1 MMDMSVSGGAAGVD
15 AASTAKVNR
24 PTAKGEQR
32 GFSDALDKAS
42 TGSGN
47 TETDEPGAIEPD
59 NAAASGADAIVRNMR
74 NRANAKP
81 APAIDLSDASLKAQ
95 ADVKPETIAMA
106 DKTVQKSA
114 KDQTK
119 SASDLLSRWPSK
131 DEVDDPD
138 DEPAAHGVKNTKQA
152 NAGKTKGKGDTADD
166 GSVADAL
173 DLLKEP
179 ADAAIGAATTL
190 AAAAQ
195 AGQKTHTDLPTD
207 SKSADPKEKPV
218 DGVKSKGDGPAHVAD
233 ALSVVNHAAD
243 DVKVP
248 GSESTDA
255 AEGRTFRIS
264 RADGRGQSMEMHIG
278 ADETASQEVKPKID
292 VENVTVLDSRRY
304 LGLAQNSNSAAV
316 TAALSGDSEWAQAMQ
331 PSSALSN
338 AAEWTSAGK
347 VVNTLKIQMN
357 PIDLG
362 LVTATMRLSGDALNV
377 DLKVETGAAYR
388 QLKED
393 HGKILEALR
402 SQGYTVDN
410 VTISMA
416 PVDRSDAG
424 NQSSAQGQSSQQQ
437 SLLQQGQGGE
447 ARERQNQSGQRGVG
461 FDGAGAT
468 GIEDTSAGT
477 AGGTGTGGVY
487 L

>member
-1 MMDMSVSGGAAGVD
+1 
-15 AASTAKVNR
+15 
-24 PTAKGEQR
+24 
-32 GFSDALDKAS
+32 
-42 TGSGN
+42 
-47 TETDEPGAIEPD
+47 
-59 NAAASGADAIVRNMR
+59 
-74 NRANAKP
+74 
-81 APAIDLSDASLKAQ
+81 
-95 ADVKPETIAMA
+95 
-106 DKTVQKSA
+106 
-114 KDQTK
+114 
-119 SASDLLSRWPSK
+119 
-131 DEVDDPD
+131 
-138 DEPAAHGVKNTKQA
+138 
-152 NAGKTKGKGDTADD
+152 
-166 GSVADAL
+166 
-173 DLLKEP
+173 
-179 ADAAIGAATTL
+179 
-190 AAAAQ
+190 
-195 AGQKTHTDLPTD
+195 
-207 SKSADPKEKPV
+207 
-218 DGVKSKGDGPAHVAD
+218 
-233 ALSVVNHAAD
+233 
-243 DVKVP
+243 
-248 GSESTDA
+248 
-255 AEGRTFRIS
+255 
-264 RADGRGQSMEMHIG
+264 
-278 ADETASQEVKPKID
+278 
-292 VENVTVLDSRRY
+292 
-304 LGLAQNSNSAAV
+304 
-316 TAALSGDSEWAQAMQ
+316 MQ